1 MDFPQYWLVMGY
13 KPMMV
18 VVSLYLTSGNSSLLM
33 RKKGLPHQYAAQVV
47 FQRIKIRISYS
58 LAFGHRSMDLICQA
72 WAFRDQCWNGRSG
85 CVLNSKDM
93 SNIFWLVV
101 SNIWIIFFIYW
112 ECHHP
117 NWRFPSFFRGVAQ
130 PPTSF
135 PLQNQIWV
143 CKKPRW
149 IHHFT
154 WCFVRKSG
162 HISLGPRAERQVSFL
177 KDPKVVGVPYPK
189 IQLFHHIFPIKKI
202 AIDW

>member
-93 SNIFWLVV
+93 SNIFLVGGFKHLDYFFSYIGNVIIPTDDFHHFSEGWL
-101 SNIWIIFFIYW
+101 N
-112 ECHHP
+112 H
-117 NWRFPSFFRGVAQ
+117 Q
-130 PPTSF
+130 PVF
-135 PLQNQIWV
+135 HCKNQIWV

-189 IQLFHHIFPIKKI
+189 IQLFHHIFPIKKSP
-202 AIDW
+202 